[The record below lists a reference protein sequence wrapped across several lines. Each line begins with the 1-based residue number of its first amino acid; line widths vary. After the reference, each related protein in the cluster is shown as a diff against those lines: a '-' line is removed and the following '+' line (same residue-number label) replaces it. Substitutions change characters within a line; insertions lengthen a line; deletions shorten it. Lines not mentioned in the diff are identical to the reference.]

1 VAVRCYGQFNY
12 KEIAFYFIE
21 KKPITYIFNKW
32 IIAILNHINSPTKYV
47 LDKKLISNNRTTDQ
61 IKIRHI

>member
-1 VAVRCYGQFNY
+1 M
-12 KEIAFYFIE
+12 
-21 KKPITYIFNKW
+21 